1 MSRIEFGPVSESDLG
16 TILAW
21 RNSEGI
27 RKFMY
32 QDRIITPNE
41 HSQWFSRMKSDKTKK
56 YWLMHLDGR
65 PAGVVNLDSIDY
77 ANKTCEWAFYIG
89 EPWALGSPLGRVAE
103 FQTID
108 FVFLNLG
115 LEKLCCA
122 VLAFNKAVINMHKG
136 FGFLEE
142 GVRRSQ
148 ILRGEGRVDVVLLG
162 LTRDQ
167 WLANR
172 NAIRE
177 QKLKP
182 LPEYSFAYTDGT
194 PVLNPA

>member
-1 MSRIEFGPVSESDLG
+1 MARIEFSPITTDHLEM
-16 TILAW
+16 ILAW
-21 RNSEGI
+21 RNSDGI

-32 QDRIITPNE
+32 QDRIITPEE
-41 HSQWFSRMKSDKTKK
+41 HRQWFSRLQSDKTKK
-56 YWLMHLDGR
+56 YWLMNLDGR
-65 PAGVVNLDSIDY
+65 PAGVVNLDNIDY
-77 ANKTCEWAFYIG
+77 TNKNCEWAFYIG
-89 EPWALGSPLGRVAE
+89 EPWALGSPLGRVTE

-108 FVFLNLG
+108 YVFLNLK

-142 GVRRSQ
+142 GTRRSQ
-148 ILRGEGRVDVVLLG
+148 IARGEGRVDVVLLG
-162 LTRDQ
+162 ITRDQ

-172 NAIRE
+172 NLVRE

-182 LPEYSFAYTDGT
+182 LGEFSFAYTDGT
-194 PVLNPA
+194 PVLNPD